1 MTHKLRVSIFY
12 KNIQI
17 FSTQKGIVFMAT
29 MAQSSSA
36 TRLQTRL
43 WAFSQGLL
51 VPILSVFTAIL
62 VGAVLILVNGRDPIT
77 AFEGLI
83 EGAFLEPRG
92 LLASFRNMTPL
103 VLSGLAV
110 AFAFKSGL
118 FNIGVQGQL
127 ILGSVAAAWV
137 GFTFELPPLLH
148 ITAALLV
155 AILVGGLWAAIAGAL
170 KAYADAH
177 EVITTIMLNYIAA
190 NFAGWLI
197 STGSDGSRPG
207 PLASPEAQTDAIART
222 PEILESAR
230 LPVIYS
236 VPPNFDL
243 HIGIFIAILASVFIM
258 FLLYRTTFGFQLRM
272 NGHSHSAAEYAGVNV
287 KQVTILTMFIA
298 GCLAGLAGGIQTL
311 GVNHGYEG
319 NQSLGLGFDGITVA
333 FLAGNN
339 PLGVN
344 VAAFLFGA
352 MEAGTTRMARAA
364 DVANELIQVIQA
376 FILMFVAA
384 DQIIRQMY
392 RIKSK
397 SRSRLTISGGSKS

>member
-1 MTHKLRVSIFY
+1 
-12 KNIQI
+12 
-17 FSTQKGIVFMAT
+17 MAT
-29 MAQSSSA
+29 TAQSSSA
-36 TRLQTRL
+36 TSSRRSQNPL
-43 WAFSQGLL
+43 WTFLQGLL
-51 VPILSVFTAIL
+51 VPFLSVFTAIL
-62 VGAVLILVNGRDPIT
+62 VGAALILVNGRDPIT

-92 LLASFRNMTPL
+92 LLATFRNMTPL
-103 VLSGLAV
+103 VLAGLAV

-148 ITAALLV
+148 ITVALLV
-155 AILVGGLWAAIAGAL
+155 SILVGGLWAAIAGAL

-197 STGSDGSRPG
+197 STGSDGSRAG
-207 PLASPEAQTDAIART
+207 PLASPEAKQDAIART
-222 PEILESAR
+222 PEILKSAR
-230 LPVIYS
+230 LPVIYE
-236 VPPNFDL
+236 VPPNFEL
-243 HIGIFIAILASVFIM
+243 HAGIFIAVVASVFIM

-272 NGHSHSAAEYAGVNV
+272 NGFSPSAAEYAGVNV
-287 KQVTILTMFIA
+287 KRVTILTMFIA

-311 GVNHGYEG
+311 GFNHGYEG
-319 NQSLGLGFDGITVA
+319 NQNLGLGFDGITVA

-344 VAAFLFGA
+344 FAAFVFGA
-352 MEAGTTRMARAA
+352 MRAGTKRMALSS

-384 DQIIRQMY
+384 DQIIRQIY
-392 RIKSK
+392 RIKPK
-397 SRSRLTISGGSKS
+397 S